1 MKLKYNFVVRKVNDR
16 AVAVA
21 VGDDCTKFNGMVKLN
36 PTGEFVF
43 NMLNTGDVS
52 MADIVAAVIEKYDVD
67 EKTATDAVSVYV
79 DSLRK
84 SGLIEE

>member
-1 MKLKYNFVVRKVNDR
+1 MKLKYNFIVRKVNDR

-21 VGDDCTKFNGMVKLN
+21 VGEDCVNFNGMVKLN

-43 NMLNTGDVS
+43 NMLNSGDVS
-52 MADIVAAVIEKYDVD
+52 AADIIAAVIEKYDVD
-67 EKTATDAVSVYV
+67 EKTATDAVNAYI
-79 DSLRK
+79 DSLRS

>member
-1 MKLKYNFVVRKVNDR
+1 MKLKYKFVVRKVNDR

-21 VGDDCTKFNGMVKLN
+21 VGEDSASFNGMVKLN

-43 NMLNTGDVS
+43 NILNSGDVS
-52 MADIVAAVIEKYDVD
+52 MKEIVEKIVEKYEVD
-67 EKTATDAVSVYV
+67 EKTATEAVEIYIE
-79 DSLRK
+79 SLRK

>member
-21 VGDDCTKFNGMVKLN
+21 VGEDCAKFNGMVKLN

-43 NMLNTGDVS
+43 NMLNTSNVS
-52 MADIVAAVIEKYDVD
+52 MADIIAAVIAKYDVD
-67 EKTATDAVSVYV
+67 EKTATEAVTVYV
-79 DSLRK
+79 DSLRN

>member
-43 NMLNTGDVS
+43 NMLNNGDVS
-52 MADIVAAVIEKYDVD
+52 MADIIAAVVAKYDVD
-67 EKTATDAVSVYV
+67 EKTATDAVEAYV
-79 DSLRK
+79 ESLRK

>member
-1 MKLKYNFVVRKVNDR
+1 MKLKYKFVVRKVNDR

-21 VGDDCTKFNGMVKLN
+21 VGEDSANFNGMVKLN

-43 NMLNTGDVS
+43 NILNSGDAS
-52 MADIVAAVIEKYDVD
+52 MKEIVEKIVEKYEVD
-67 EKTATDAVSVYV
+67 EKTATEAVEIYIE
-79 DSLRK
+79 SLRK

>member
-1 MKLKYNFVVRKVNDR
+1 MKLKYNFVVRKVNNR

-21 VGDDCTKFNGMVKLN
+21 VGEDCTKFNGMVKLN

-43 NMLNTGDVS
+43 NMLNSGETT
-52 MADIVAAVIEKYDVD
+52 MADIVAAVISKYDVD

-79 DSLRK
+79 DSLRN
-84 SGLIEE
+84 SGLIVE

>member
-1 MKLKYNFVVRKVNDR
+1 MKLKYKFVVRKVNDR

-21 VGDDCTKFNGMVKLN
+21 VGEDSANFNGMVKLN

-43 NMLNTGDVS
+43 NILNSGDVS
-52 MADIVAAVIEKYDVD
+52 MKEIVEKIVEKYEVD
-67 EKTATDAVSVYV
+67 EKTATEAVEIYIE
-79 DSLRK
+79 SLRK